1 MNSTQQK
8 KRHHFVPKA
17 YLKAFTNQRGQV
29 FVYRKDNPGRALP
42 AKPDA
47 TQFERYYYS
56 QPLPEGGQD
65 NNTLEDIFGELES
78 AWPGFVKRLAR
89 KESINHDI
97 ELFIQFV
104 ALQRARVPA
113 ARDAFEAGLAATVK
127 DTMKVL
133 VRNGKLPPPPR
144 GFEDILDKVEVSIDP
159 HQSLHAMPGLLKK
172 IGELFDTVGL
182 AIIHNTSEVPF
193 LTSDN
198 PVVWYDPSV
207 PIESQDPY
215 AISTDGPIAIQF
227 PISPNMML
235 FGTKEYRE
243 RYCTQGLLHGEIP
256 DVEWVHYV
264 NTQTCRF
271 GYGAVIAQSLGQEE
285 MIQAHSALSPVFDRS
300 LLELD
305 AQTVSIGR
313 FVFGSRVAKPKWKPH
328 KDDSA

>member
-42 AKPDA
+42 AKPDT

-56 QPLPEGGQD
+56 QPLPAGGQD
-65 NNTLEDIFGELES
+65 NNTLEDIFSEVES
-78 AWPGFVKRLAR
+78 AWPALVERLAR
-89 KESINHDI
+89 KESINDDI
-97 ELFIQFV
+97 EPFIQFV

-127 DTMKVL
+127 DTVKAL
-133 VRNGKLPPPPR
+133 VRNGKLPPPPQ

-159 HQSLHAMPGLLKK
+159 HQSIHAMPGLIKK
-172 IGELFDTVGL
+172 IGELFDTVGF
-182 AIIHNTSEVPF
+182 AIIHNTSALPF

-198 PVVWYDPSV
+198 PVVWYDPSI
-207 PIESQDPY
+207 PIESQNPY
-215 AISTDGPIAIQF
+215 TISPGGPIAIQF

-243 RYCTQGLLHGEIP
+243 VYCTQGLLHGDIP

-271 GYGAVIAQSLGQEE
+271 GYLAVIAQSLGQEE
-285 MIQAHSALSPVFDRS
+285 IIQTHSALSPVFDRS
-300 LLELD
+300 LLEIGT
-305 AQTVSIGR
+305 QTLSIGR
-313 FVFGSRVAKPKWKPH
+313 FVFGSRVAKPKWIAFE
-328 KDDSA
+328 DDSV

>member
-1 MNSTQQK
+1 M
-8 KRHHFVPKA
+8 
-17 YLKAFTNQRGQV
+17 
-29 FVYRKDNPGRALP
+29 
-42 AKPDA
+42 
-47 TQFERYYYS
+47 
-56 QPLPEGGQD
+56 
-65 NNTLEDIFGELES
+65 
-78 AWPGFVKRLAR
+78 
-89 KESINHDI
+89 
-97 ELFIQFV
+97 
-104 ALQRARVPA
+104 
-113 ARDAFEAGLAATVK
+113 
-127 DTMKVL
+127 L

-144 GFEDILDKVEVSIDP
+144 GFEDIPDKVEVSIDP

-182 AIIHNTSEVPF
+182 AIIHNTSDVPF

-215 AISTDGPIAIQF
+215 AISSDGPIAIQF

-300 LLELD
+300 LMELD
-305 AQTVSIGR
+305 AQTVSIGSSFLDR
-313 FVFGSRVAKPKWKPH
+313 E
-328 KDDSA
+328 